1 MLVSPVSI
9 QKGDL
14 GSVIV
19 GGREFNRLK
28 PEESLKRLGTVYKYM
43 YMYMYMYMYSV
54 QVHAQV
60 HVHACVFHG
69 VMPSN
74 NIYLCTCSVIL

>member
-1 MLVSPVSI
+1 MYVYMFLFIVSEGTVLVSPVSI

-43 YMYMYMYMYSV
+43 YMYMYMYLYT
-54 QVHAQV
+54 V

-74 NIYLCTCSVIL
+74 NI